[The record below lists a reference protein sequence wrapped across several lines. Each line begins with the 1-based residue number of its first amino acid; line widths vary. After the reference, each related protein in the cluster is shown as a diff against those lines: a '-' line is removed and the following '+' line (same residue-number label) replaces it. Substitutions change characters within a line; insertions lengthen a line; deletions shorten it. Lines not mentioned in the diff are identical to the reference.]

1 MNKKL
6 LLTIITMVLLLAGCG
21 IVTPTNQTQQDE
33 QSTSV
38 TTTTNSAGSKSQG
51 ISQGAA
57 EPVITS
63 DEIDYNPYIKKVW
76 IVKDGT
82 NNDPYGYPSFC
93 ISEIENGKIAGKF
106 SSSGPAVPSNYY
118 YLPDH
123 YEDLTGTIDNGTAE
137 CQFSDE
143 KGNKGNI
150 KLVFKANDEIESIIK
165 YTEKSQD
172 NKYYKDG
179 TFQFRP
185 YNLNNDM
192 KEVSIIKDQSFT
204 VDLNS
209 WGNVR
214 FVTGKAMGGNDKH
227 PTDFYLTDEDENIF
241 YDFDF
246 GIYNIDVNAVSFQ
259 DVNKD
264 GLKDI
269 IIIIGESYVVPYGSG
284 KPLGAE
290 VFYQKTD
297 GSFDSEGKLNK
308 ELDDS
313 GNYKDIKT
321 VTDYLSKKF

>member
-6 LLTIITMVLLLAGCG
+6 LLTIITLILLLAGCG
-21 IVTPTNQTQQDE
+21 IVTQTNQTQQDG
-33 QSTSV
+33 QSTSS
-38 TTTTNSAGSKSQG
+38 TTNGEDSKSQG
-51 ISQGAA
+51 TA
-57 EPVITS
+57 ELVTTS
-63 DEIDYNPYIKKVW
+63 DEIDYNPYIKKAW

-82 NNDPYGYPSFC
+82 NNNPYGYPSFC
-93 ISEIENGKIAGKF
+93 ISEIENGKIVGKF
-106 SSSGPAVPSNYY
+106 SSSGPAVPTNYY

-123 YEDLTGTIDNGTAE
+123 YEDLTGKINNGTAE
-137 CQFSDE
+137 CQFSNK
-143 KGNKGNI
+143 KGDKGNI
-150 KLVFKANDEIESIIK
+150 KLVFKPNDEIEATIK

-172 NKYYKDG
+172 NKHYKDG

-209 WGNVR
+209 WGKVR

-227 PTDFYLTDEDENIF
+227 PTNFCLTDENENIL
-241 YDFDF
+241 YDFEQY
-246 GIYNIDVNAVSFQ
+246 IYNIDVNAVSFQ

-313 GNYKDIKT
+313 GNYKDVKT
-321 VTDYLSKKF
+321 VTDYLSRKF